1 MNSKMMKSSK
11 TKAELTMVQQKSVLL
26 RLSMGNGSIDSIL
39 CYSGMYLAPY
49 LYIKIKLNQILLI

>member
-1 MNSKMMKSSK
+1 
-11 TKAELTMVQQKSVLL
+11 MVQQKSVLL